1 MFGEYSYF
9 SEALWGI
16 FPKIKIT
23 RDPQTPLF
31 VQNSGVVTY
40 CKFDQ
45 ISATSKNGNNIF
57 MWIGK
62 YGIRITKLLF
72 YMAFSSSS
80 LKSSKR
86 HLFPITFAQEH
97 ICLIA
102 VPNS

>member
-1 MFGEYSYF
+1 MSLFGEYSYF

-45 ISATSKNGNNIF
+45 ISATSKNGNIH
-57 MWIGK
+57 
-62 YGIRITKLLF
+62 IRGVWGSSNQITKH
-72 YMAFSSSS
+72 
-80 LKSSKR
+80 KR
-86 HLFPITFAQEH
+86 Q
-97 ICLIA
+97 
-102 VPNS
+102 